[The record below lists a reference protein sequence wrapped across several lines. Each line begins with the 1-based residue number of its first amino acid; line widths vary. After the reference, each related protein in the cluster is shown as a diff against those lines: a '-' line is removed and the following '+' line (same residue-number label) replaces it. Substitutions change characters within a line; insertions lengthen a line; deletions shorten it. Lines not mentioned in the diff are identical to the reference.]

1 MGKESFLCKAFLS
14 SESCLLNYPPPR
26 SPSPHNHFH
35 FRKEI
40 VKKTPTLQGLGGGG
54 SLVLYSGCIP
64 GGLEGLDILAA
75 LEWSRRSGSLGRR
88 GGQTGGVFLRSFP
101 FLASPRARAQSS
113 LWSGDCGREVETLHP
128 TGWPEAGGS
137 GRTSPEKPCPGSFAK
152 RRQRCSR
159 GRCSAGARETRHPP
173 SPSRLPLAQAPRADR
188 AAVRARRAPRSVQL
202 FFFRG
207 PELGRGD
214 AGGPFGRE
222 ERRAWSVVAR
232 RLHLLHQGWHHLPEG
247 VRRRGRFSWSGCAP
261 GTLGVWETDPKRL
274 SLPRRASDF

>member
-1 MGKESFLCKAFLS
+1 MGEGEDRREACSSGVCLFLRALVRAHSHPFGLAIADGRWR
-14 SESCLLNYPPPR
+14 R
-26 SPSPHNHFH
+26 SIP
-35 FRKEI
+35 
-40 VKKTPTLQGLGGGG
+40 
-54 SLVLYSGCIP
+54 P
-64 GGLEGLDILAA
+64 GGRRRAA
-75 LEWSRRSGSLGRR
+75 R
-88 GGQTGGVFLRSFP
+88 GGPPQRSRAQEVLRS
-101 FLASPRARAQSS
+101 
-113 LWSGDCGREVETLHP
+113 
-128 TGWPEAGGS
+128 GGS
-137 GRTSPEKPCPGSFAK
+137 GA
-152 RRQRCSR
+152 
-159 GRCSAGARETRHPP
+159 AGAAAAPQPGTLAAHPRRLGFLSPRRRARTGQP
-173 SPSRLPLAQAPRADR
+173 SADR

-247 VRRRGRFSWSGCAP
+247 ARRRGRFSWSGCAP